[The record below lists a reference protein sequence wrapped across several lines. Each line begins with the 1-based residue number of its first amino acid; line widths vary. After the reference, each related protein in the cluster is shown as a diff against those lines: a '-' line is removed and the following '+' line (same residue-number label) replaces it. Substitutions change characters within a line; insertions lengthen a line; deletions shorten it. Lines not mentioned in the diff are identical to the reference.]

1 MRGFFLFL
9 FGLCGEVGGAEKR
22 EDKEKNGK
30 EYGPG
35 SGSYGQ
41 FCGVAVETLRPEGL
55 SYRAAG
61 ESLAADGVT
70 AICRRWRKDIRR
82 ARWNRRRQVFPPSSD
97 KSNPPGGP

>member
-1 MRGFFLFL
+1 MGGFLLFL
-9 FGLCGEVGGAEKR
+9 FGLGGEIAGAEKR

-30 EYGPG
+30 EYGPR

-55 SYRAAG
+55 SYRTAD

-70 AICRRWRKDIRR
+70 AIFRRWRKDIRR
-82 ARWNRRRQVFPPSSD
+82 ARWNPRQQEFPPSSD